1 MPKAGFSEV
10 KIVEIQDLVA
20 DAILVHLI
28 LAQESFDE
36 LLPISLVYL
45 YLQTL
50 ALCLEEVL

>member
-28 LAQESFDE
+28 LTQESFDE